1 LSQLGDQA
9 TPVDFQ
15 RRPDI
20 AQHEVGR
27 DPVELEMAAGRKCR
41 EALLDLPLKASTTDP
56 GKGAVAEIEPEL
68 RVLAAD
74 EVEHGQAWLLVGQA
88 QPPAQLLKEDG
99 GALGGTQE
107 QDRVDGGD
115 VDTLVEQ
122 VDGEEYPYLAVAK
135 SPEGGPS
142 RSLIGPGG
150 DRPGGD
156 AGLIEPVGHVLGVV
170 DADAES
176 ECPHASDVGDL
187 VPERLQDDPGPRI
200 VARIDVAQLG
210 GVVTLAA
217 SPPDLLEVG
226 FVVDAEVLE
235 GRQ

>member
-1 LSQLGDQA
+1 
-9 TPVDFQ
+9 
-15 RRPDI
+15 
-20 AQHEVGR
+20 
-27 DPVELEMAAGRKCR
+27 MAAGRKCR

-56 GKGAVAEIEPEL
+56 GQGAVAEIEPEL

-74 EVEHGQAWLLVGQA
+74 EVEHGQAWLVVGQA

-107 QDRVDGGD
+107 QHRVDGGD

-122 VDGEEYPYLAVAK
+122 VDGEEYPHLAIAK
-135 SPEGGPS
+135 IPEGGPS
-142 RSLIGPGG
+142 RFLIGPGG

-156 AGLIEPVGHVLGVV
+156 SGFVEPAGHVLGVV

-176 ECPHASDVGDL
+176 ECPHASDIGDF
-187 VPERLQDDPGPRI
+187 VVERLQDDPGPR
-200 VARIDVAQLG
+200 VMARKDVGQLG
-210 GVVTLAA
+210 DVVTLAA
-217 SPPDLLEVG
+217 SPPDLLKVG
-226 FVVDAEVLE
+226 LVMDAEVLE